1 MTTPNAM
8 PLDKAAVQVLVL
20 FYSRHGSVQAVA
32 EQIAFGVQAAGGE
45 AILRTVPEL
54 ILPDAHNAAGSVSQ
68 GQASL
73 ETSQRRHEP
82 QLYPF
87 VTMDELTQCHA
98 LAMGSPVRFGMMAAP
113 LKAFW
118 DTTSASWLKGHLI
131 DKPAAVF
138 TSSSSMHG
146 GNEATLLGMM
156 LPLLHHGMVILG
168 VPYDTPALHQTQSGG
183 TPYGASHVEAA
194 RRSGQNTLQPLS
206 MHEIAIARRLGERL
220 TRMAQQ
226 LYR

>member
-1 MTTPNAM
+1 MAHHNAM
-8 PLDKAAVQVLVL
+8 TSGNSPVHILVL

-32 EQIAFGVQAAGGE
+32 EQIAFGIEAAGGV
-45 AILRTVPEL
+45 ALLRTVPEL
-54 ILPDAHNAAGSVSQ
+54 SQVGSE
-68 GQASL
+68 AL
-73 ETSQRRHEP
+73 TMA
-82 QLYPF
+82 YPH
-87 VTMDELTQCHA
+87 VTIDELCQCHA

-118 DTTSASWLKGHLI
+118 DTTSALWLKGSLI

-156 LPLLHHGMVILG
+156 MPLLHHGMFIMG

-183 TPYGASHVEAA
+183 SPYGASHVEAA
-194 RRSGQNTLQPLS
+194 RRSGQSAITPLS
-206 MHEIAIARRLGERL
+206 AHEIAIARRLGERL
-220 TRMAQQ
+220 TRLTQQ
-226 LYR
+226 LQ

>member
-1 MTTPNAM
+1 M
-8 PLDKAAVQVLVL
+8 PLDKPAVQVLVL

-32 EQIAFGVQAAGGE
+32 EQIAMGVQTAGGD
-45 AILRTVPEL
+45 ALLRTVPEL
-54 ILPDAHNAAGSVSQ
+54 ILPDTHHGADAVSQ
-68 GQASL
+68 AQAGL
-73 ETSQRRHEP
+73 GTAQVRHENHP
-82 QLYPF
+82 ASLYPF

-118 DTTSASWLKGHLI
+118 DTTSALWLKGSLI

-156 LPLLHHGMVILG
+156 LPLLHHGMVMIG

-194 RRSGQNTLQPLS
+194 RRAGQSTLQPLS

-220 TRMAQQ
+220 TRMSQQ